1 MKVLYWSGRQLKRIS
16 IILLVLGLTA
26 IVVGMGVAQFWMM
39 QARENPQVTAQWL
52 SKQAGVPLHLDS
64 IETKWTREGPVMN
77 VRNLRL
83 SEGSQELRLG
93 DAQLILAMYTGWM
106 PNRSFSQLRLNG
118 LHLELVRSDDGR
130 WKFIGLPQSHDTS
143 SDPLA
148 QLSRLGELQIVNG
161 SLTIDAPS
169 IGLQTKFPK
178 ANLRLSSDHRKFSAG
193 IRAWSELS
201 AVPIDAAIEYN
212 RVAQTGSAWV
222 GSRNADLSSWTS
234 LLSYKDVQIEKGKG
248 DIDAWMSV
256 ANQRIT
262 RITGKL
268 DFTDFLVRNQAQ
280 GTVIRNHALVGE
292 TRSFDRIRATGA
304 WVKGN
309 GTWRLMFPSL
319 SIERDGAT
327 SDMSDMLIAAGQSQA
342 FQAKQINGQLVA
354 DVATFVPWLSDGLRN
369 YLRVAKP
376 SASVSDVLF
385 VRKNGQIHKLQGRV
399 DDLKLLP
406 ALGRPGIDGLSADVS
421 RTGQAWVVNF
431 AGRQASA
438 LTLPGVFEKPIAL
451 RPKGSIDIAQ
461 SANELIFRTSRME
474 VDVDG
479 YPFVLRGSVVKSAQD
494 AMPFLN
500 VTATA
505 DRFPANK
512 AKMFWVRN
520 HMPQKALNWLD
531 PAFVAGDVRDL
542 KATFVGN
549 PQHWPFGPGRG
560 LLATG
565 RIENGVIHFAEGWPN
580 ATALNANLRF
590 ENDGFTIKG
599 KGYLDK
605 IPVDDILVSIDH
617 YNHGTLK
624 IRAGASTDGG
634 NGIALL
640 QKSPINRYTPETFAN
655 LKVSGNV
662 RSGFALD
669 LPLVPGGE
677 IKINGIVDFN
687 GNRLQDSRYK
697 VEMNNVR
704 GRGIYTNTGFLAKK
718 LAVVQDGKAG
728 TLDVRVG
735 EGHVLNASN
744 IVEVALDSSIAPG
757 VIDRYT
763 DAVSWLKPYMVGAA
777 KWNVQVNVPSQERG
791 PKPTNLLLSSDLVG
805 MQLLLPEPMQKPA
818 NVALPTSIEIPLP
831 MDNQEMTLRFGS
843 RAAMKILERNNESW
857 VRVALGSGNVM
868 SPVAPG
874 LTVEGNSDRVSALD
888 WIAVAK
894 SDAPAPQAASTGK
907 PLRLSRID
915 VQANHLYL
923 LGGDFRNTRVVLQP
937 VRNGDLVITANGPWL
952 SGTVISPKSA
962 AAPLRGTFD
971 RVEFHNDGLTDQQAN
986 VTLSRAAAQTRV
998 GQEVRSTAMS
1008 LSNPANLPP
1017 LQFSTQTLRVGSV
1030 NFGAVTFESVPTV
1043 NGLRMTKLRAQ
1054 HPAYTIDGTGLWTS
1068 RAGQSQTQLS
1078 AVIATN
1084 NAGAAVAAFG
1094 APNQVEGGKGQLALN
1109 VGWNGGPEEFSV
1121 ERLTG
1126 QMILDLKEGRIPEVE
1141 PGVGRVLGLLSIAE
1155 LPRRLSLDFRD
1166 FFDKGLR
1173 FNTIK
1178 GEVSLGN
1185 GLATAKDFRID
1196 AAAAT
1201 IQIEGSSDLRN
1212 ERFNQIVTV
1221 EPRAG
1226 GLLTAIGAV
1235 AGGPIGAAVGAAA
1248 NAILQKPI
1256 GQMTA
1261 KRYHVTGPW
1270 KSPDVKVLPKTG
1282 N

>member
-16 IILLVLGLTA
+16 LTLLILGLTA
-26 IVVGMGVAQFWMM
+26 IVVGMGVAQFWMK

-64 IETKWTREGPVMN
+64 IETKWTREGPVMQ

-83 SEGSQELRLG
+83 SEGEQELRLG
-93 DAQLILAMYTGWM
+93 DAQLILAMYSGWM
-106 PNRSFSQLRLNG
+106 PGRAFSQLRLSG

-130 WKFIGLPQSHDTS
+130 WTFVGLPQTQNTD

-178 ANLRLSSDHRKFSAG
+178 ANLRLSSDERRFSAG
-193 IRAWSELS
+193 MRAWSELS
-201 AVPIDAAIEYN
+201 PVPIDAAIDYD
-212 RVAQTGSAWV
+212 RVARVGNAWV
-222 GSRNADLSSWTS
+222 GSRGADLSAWTS
-234 LLSYKDVQIEKGKG
+234 LLKYKDVQIEKGNG
-248 DIDAWMSV
+248 NVDAWLSV
-256 ANQRIT
+256 ANQRVT

-268 DFTDFLVRNQAQ
+268 DIKDFLARKGVANVDADIV
-280 GTVIRNHALVGE
+280 GGE
-292 TRSFDRIRATGA
+292 TRAFDRIQATGA

-319 SIERDGAT
+319 SLERNGVSSKMD
-327 SDMSDMLIAAGQSQA
+327 DMLIAAGDAQA

-354 DVATFVPWLSDGLRN
+354 DVATFVPWLSDNLRN
-369 YLRVAKP
+369 YLRAAKP

-385 VRKNGQIHKLQGRV
+385 VRKDGQIQKLEGNV
-399 DDLKLLP
+399 EDLRLLP
-406 ALGRPGIDGLSADVS
+406 ALGHAGIDGLSADVS
-421 RTGQAWVVNF
+421 RTGQSWVVNF
-431 AGRQASA
+431 RGRKASA
-438 LTLPGVFEKPIAL
+438 LTLPGVFDKSFAI
-451 RPKGSIDIAQ
+451 RPKGSIDITQ
-461 SANELIFRTSRME
+461 SPNELIFKTSRME
-474 VDVDG
+474 VDIDG
-479 YPFVLRGSVVKSAQD
+479 YPFVFNGSVVKNVQD
-494 AMPFLN
+494 ALPFLN

-505 DRFPANK
+505 NRFPINK

-531 PAFVAGDVRDL
+531 PAFVSGDVRDL
-542 KATFVGN
+542 NATFVGN

-580 ATALNANLRF
+580 ATGLNANLRF
-590 ENDGFTIKG
+590 ENDGFEVKG

-617 YNHGTLK
+617 YNHGSLK
-624 IRAGASTDGG
+624 IRAGASTDGS

-640 QKSPINRYTPETFAN
+640 QKSPIAKYTPETFAN
-655 LKVSGNV
+655 LKVAGNV

-669 LPLVPGGE
+669 LPLVENGQL
-677 IKINGIVDFN
+677 KINGIVDFL
-687 GNRLQDSRYK
+687 GNRIQDARYK

-704 GRGIYTNTGFLAKK
+704 GRGIYTNTGFLAKG
-718 LAVVQDGKAG
+718 LNVVQDGKAG

-735 EGHVLNASN
+735 NGHVQNPGN
-744 IVEVALDSSIAPG
+744 IVEVALDSSISTG

-763 DAVSWLKPYMVGAA
+763 TALGWLKPYMVGDA
-777 KWNVQVNVPSQERG
+777 KWHVQVNVPSQERG
-791 PKPTNLLLSSDLVG
+791 AKSTNLSLRSDLVG
-805 MQLLLPEPMQKPA
+805 MQLLLPEPMKKPA

-831 MDNQEMTLRFGS
+831 LDNQEMTLRFGN
-843 RAAMKILERNNESW
+843 RAAMKILERNGESW
-857 VRVALGSGNVM
+857 IRVALGSNNVV
-868 SPVAPG
+868 SPNAPG
-874 LTVEGNSDRVSALD
+874 LTVEGSSERVSALD

-894 SDAPAPQAASTGK
+894 SDSPTPQPASSGK
-907 PLRLSRID
+907 PLRLNRID

-937 VRNGDLVITANGPWL
+937 QRNGDLVITANGPWL
-952 SGTVISPKSA
+952 SGTVVSPKSA

-971 RVEFHNDGLTDQQAN
+971 RVEFHNDGLTEQQAN
-986 VTLSRAAAQTRV
+986 VTLSRATAQTRV
-998 GQEVRSTAMS
+998 GQEVQSTALN

-1017 LQFSTQTLRVGSV
+1017 LQFSTQSLKVGSIS
-1030 NFGAVTFESVPTV
+1030 FGAASFESIPTV
-1043 NGLRMTKLRAQ
+1043 NGMRMTKIRAQ

-1068 RAGQSQTQLS
+1068 RAGQAQTQLS
-1078 AVIATN
+1078 AVIATT

-1121 ERLTG
+1121 EKLTG
-1126 QMILDLKEGRIPEVE
+1126 QMNVDLKEGRIPEVE

-1155 LPRRLSLDFRD
+1155 LPRRLTLDFRD

-1173 FNTIK
+1173 FNSIK
-1178 GEVSLGN
+1178 GEVNLGN
-1185 GLATAKDFRID
+1185 GLATAKDFRIE
-1196 AAAAT
+1196 AAAAH

-1256 GQMTA
+1256 GQMAA
-1261 KRYHVTGPW
+1261 KKYHVTGPW
-1270 KSPDVKVLPKTG
+1270 KNPDVKVLPKTG